1 MFKVLGRAAL
11 LLVIAIQL
19 SGCSAAVLVA
29 GGAAGAGGI
38 VWVKGKL
45 KEQLD
50 SPLTKVHE
58 ATITVLK
65 AFELRVEKDMKDKL
79 AAKVESRF
87 ADGKRLW
94 IDIRSISESLTEIS
108 IRIGVFGNKARSER
122 ILRKIREYL

>member
-11 LLVIAIQL
+11 LLVVAIQL
-19 SGCSAAVLVA
+19 AGCPAAVFVA
-29 GGAAGAGGI
+29 GGAAGAGGV

-58 ATITVLK
+58 ATITALK
-65 AFELRVEKDMKDKL
+65 VFELPVEKNVKDKL

-87 ADGKRLW
+87 ADGKQLW
-94 IDIRSISESLTEIS
+94 IDIRSVTESLTEIS
-108 IRIGVFGNKARSER
+108 IRIGVFGNKTRSER
-122 ILRKIREYL
+122 ILGKIREYL